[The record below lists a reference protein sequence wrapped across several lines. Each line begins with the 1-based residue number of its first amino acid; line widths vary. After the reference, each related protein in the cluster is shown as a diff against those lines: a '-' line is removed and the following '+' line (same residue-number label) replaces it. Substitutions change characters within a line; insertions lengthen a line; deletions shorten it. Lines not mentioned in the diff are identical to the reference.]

1 MIPKAFYAT
10 LKKHFEQEDW
20 INKKIIATV
29 SGGIDSMALCVIL
42 HTLQIKFVI
51 AHCNFQL
58 RGEDSMGDE
67 TFVKTWAET
76 HQIPCYVQRFD
87 TKAMLTDGGNL
98 QELCRKLRY
107 EWFEQLRQQLGFDY
121 IATAHH
127 KADAVETLL
136 MNLLKGTGISG
147 LHGIAKLS
155 GKLIRPLLQQ
165 TKAELQATLEVNEM
179 TWREDS
185 SNKKDDYL
193 RNKIRHHLLPLMEEL
208 NPQALDNI
216 FQTSVHLADAEVLF
230 QLKTAEYTKRLLEK
244 WGSDFR
250 ISINKLKKYPAN
262 RTLLFEIIKTFG
274 FTSAQLTDVYQL
286 LEAHTGK
293 YVANANYRI
302 IKNRDFLIITANKS
316 EESEH
321 IIVECID
328 TTTSIALDHQILKLS
343 PIGSVPNL
351 DADSQTAYIDTK
363 DVVWPIIIRPYRS
376 GDYFY
381 PLGMAMKKKK
391 ISKHLKD
398 LKLAR
403 HEKEKIWVMESNK
416 KIVWLVGLRLDE
428 RFKVTNNSNK
438 IIKLTLKDLN
448 RVD

>member
-67 TFVKTWAET
+67 TFVKSWAEM

-87 TKAMLTDGGNL
+87 TKAMLADGGNL

-147 LHGIAKLS
+147 LHGIAKQS

-165 TKAELQATLEVNEM
+165 TKAELQATLEANEM

-185 SNKKDDYL
+185 SNQKDDYL

-208 NPQALDNI
+208 NSQALDNM
-216 FQTSVHLADAEVLF
+216 FQTTLHLADAEVLY
-230 QLKTAEYTKRLLEK
+230 QLKTTEYTKRLLEN
-244 WGSDFR
+244 WGKDFR
-250 ISINKLKKYPAN
+250 ISINKLKKYPAH
-262 RTLLFEIIKTFG
+262 RTLLFEIIRTFD
-274 FTSAQLTDVYQL
+274 FTSAQLKDVLQL
-286 LEAHTGK
+286 LDAHTGK
-293 YVANANYRI
+293 YVASSTYRI
-302 IKNRDFLIITANKS
+302 IKNRDFLIITANKT
-316 EESEH
+316 EESGH
-321 IIVECID
+321 IIMEAINAP
-328 TTTSIALDHQILKLS
+328 TTVALEPQTLKFS
-343 PIGSVPNL
+343 PIDKVPTL
-351 DADSQTAYIDTK
+351 DYSTSEVAFIDADLLD
-363 DVVWPIIIRPYRS
+363 WPLVIRPYRE

-381 PLGMAMKKKK
+381 PLGMQMKKKK
-391 ISKHLKD
+391 VSKHLKD
-398 LKLAR
+398 LKLAL
-403 HEKEKIWVMESNK
+403 HEKESIWVIESNK
-416 KIVWLVGLRLDE
+416 KIVWLVGLRIDE
-428 RFKVTNNSNK
+428 RFKVTSSSTNILK
-438 IIKLTLKDLN
+438 IEVK
-448 RVD
+448 